1 MICASVKVPQPETSP
16 RIPPRGTPISS
27 LSTFVTR
34 PPSLLHLTP
43 RQPLPLSS
51 QPVPHGS
58 LEAAHDLPRA
68 RAAYGY
74 AVIRMGNDAI
84 VRVMMR

>member
-1 MICASVKVPQPETSP
+1 MYCASVKAPQPETSP

-34 PPSLLHLTP
+34 PPSLLHFTP
-43 RQPLPLSS
+43 RQPLYSLF

-58 LEAAHDLPRA
+58 LEAAHDLPHA
-68 RAAYGY
+68 RAAYGR
-74 AVIRMGNDAI
+74 AVRRMGNDAALE
-84 VRVMMR
+84 